1 MRTISEFQ
9 NHAREC
15 RELAKLVRKLE
26 DKYALDR
33 AAQGWDNLAKLH
45 SANSLQ
51 HKTRGIFP
59 AYNDCLLYTS
69 DAADE

>member
-1 MRTISEFQ
+1 MRTISEFR

-26 DKYALDR
+26 DKDALDH

-45 SANSLQ
+45 ERELAAAENSS
-51 HKTRGIFP
+51 
-59 AYNDCLLYTS
+59 Y
-69 DAADE
+69 

>member
-1 MRTISEFQ
+1 MRTISEFR

-45 SANSLQ
+45 ERDLAAAENSSYFSGLQ
-51 HKTRGIFP
+51 
-59 AYNDCLLYTS
+59 
-69 DAADE
+69 